1 MVTAASTNPSSSSKE
16 LPAESR
22 ILVLSGTSAD
32 RKERRSYVLMAKYRA
47 KQAWVKREGQGLK

>member
-1 MVTAASTNPSSSSKE
+1 MVTAASTNPSSSKE